1 MVTLINIRALDIR
14 ATLAALIMVLCL
26 VPVSLFASEDKFI
39 EGLSAYFSGNYDKAA
54 DIWHPLAQQGHAK
67 AQYQLGKMYDFAEG
81 IPQDDAE
88 AVKWY
93 RRAAEQGH
101 ATAQVLLAIMYY
113 QGRGVLQDYAE
124 AAKWYRR
131 AAEQGNDGAQLFL
144 GMMYQEGH
152 GVPQDYAKAVIW
164 YRRAAEQGKAGAQ
177 NNIGY
182 MYNNGYSVPQN
193 YVLAH
198 MWYNLA
204 ASQGYEM
211 SLGSGDGEPGN
222 RDLVAR
228 QMTPAQIAR
237 AQGLATRCLV
247 SDYQDCGE

>member
-67 AQYQLGKMYDFAEG
+67 AQYRLGKMYDFAEG

-113 QGRGVLQDYAE
+113 QGCGVLQDYAE
-124 AAKWYRR
+124 AAK
-131 AAEQGNDGAQLFL
+131 
-144 GMMYQEGH
+144 
-152 GVPQDYAKAVIW
+152 W

-182 MYNNGYSVPQN
+182 MYNNGYGVPQN

>member
-67 AQYQLGKMYDFAEG
+67 AQYRLGKMYDFAEG

-93 RRAAEQGH
+93 RRAAEQG
-101 ATAQVLLAIMYY
+101 
-113 QGRGVLQDYAE
+113 
-124 AAKWYRR
+124 
-131 AAEQGNDGAQLFL
+131 
-144 GMMYQEGH
+144 
-152 GVPQDYAKAVIW
+152 
-164 YRRAAEQGKAGAQ
+164 KAGAQ
-177 NNIGY
+177 NNLGY
-182 MYNNGYSVPQN
+182 MYNNGYGVPQN